1 MGKKASPKA
10 SPTKTGGGGAKAAVK
25 AVAAAAVVPKAVAPP
40 PAPAAPVAPVQQFS
54 ATNGKWT
61 IGGLNQVDVYKLIL
75 NNGLA

>member
-1 MGKKASPKA
+1 MKRPHKKEMPPKA
-10 SPTKTGGGGAKAAVK
+10 SPAPAKPS
-25 AVAAAAVVPKAVAPP
+25 AVAAA
-40 PAPAAPVAPVQQFS
+40 PAPAAIAAPVQQFS